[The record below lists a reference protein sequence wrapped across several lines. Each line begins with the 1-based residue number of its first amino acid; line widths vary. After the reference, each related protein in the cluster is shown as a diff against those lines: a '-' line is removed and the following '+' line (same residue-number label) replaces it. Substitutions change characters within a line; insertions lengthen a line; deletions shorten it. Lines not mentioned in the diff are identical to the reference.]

1 MDFKVSRKE
10 KRWQPDGS
18 GVEVLVDN
26 VFDLY
31 PVYGN
36 SIDRN
41 MITDVEML
49 DGDEEELLD
58 RAMFAVVKQKG
69 ADPVDVEDG
78 NRWAQAIIGEVSGVT
93 VMDDVYK
100 SVAVEGP
107 GVRVATETISNNG
120 KPGTAFAVQ
129 LVRQQ

>member
-10 KRWQPDGS
+10 KRWQPDGT

-26 VFDLY
+26 IFDLY

-36 SIDRN
+36 AIN
-41 MITDVEML
+41 KNLITDVEIL
-49 DGDEEELLD
+49 DDAREELLD

-69 ADPVDVEDG
+69 ADPVDIDDG
-78 NRWAQAIIGEVSGVT
+78 NRWAQTMIGEISSVSVL
-93 VMDDVYK
+93 DDVFK

-107 GVRVATETISNNG
+107 GVRVATETVSNGG
-120 KPGTAFAVQ
+120 KPGTAFAVE
-129 LVRQQ
+129 LVE

>member
-10 KRWQPDGS
+10 KRWQPDGT

-26 VFDLY
+26 IFDLY

-36 SIDRN
+36 AIN
-41 MITDVEML
+41 KNLITDVEIL
-49 DGDEEELLD
+49 DDAREELLD

-69 ADPVDVEDG
+69 ADPVDIDDG
-78 NRWAQAIIGEVSGVT
+78 NRWAQAMIGEISSVSVL
-93 VMDDVYK
+93 DDVFK

-107 GVRVATETISNNG
+107 GVRVATETVSNGG
-120 KPGTAFAVQ
+120 KPGTAFAVE
-129 LVRQQ
+129 LVG

>member
-36 SIDRN
+36 SINRN

-69 ADPVDVEDG
+69 ADPVDIEDG

>member
-36 SIDRN
+36 SINRN

-49 DGDEEELLD
+49 DDDEEELLD

-69 ADPVDVEDG
+69 ADPVDIEDG
-78 NRWAQAIIGEVSGVT
+78 NRWAQAVIGEVSGVT

-120 KPGTAFAVQ
+120 KPGTAFAIQ